1 MLNHVLIPLDG
12 SLLAEEAIAPAKNLL
27 KPRGKIILVS
37 VVEPPMHW
45 EYGVAPFMM
54 LQEAQS
60 KTDQLVARAKAYL
73 HDVAARLRAENFYVE
88 TLIESGDAATVIV
101 DIAQADKVDAIVMST
116 HGRSGI
122 SRWLYGSITGKVLGA
137 APCPVF
143 VIPSKQ
149 NVKTAEVDQVAHHQ

>member
-1 MLNHVLIPLDG
+1 MLSHVLIPLDG
-12 SLLAEEAIAPAKNLL
+12 SLLAEEAIDPAKQLL
-27 KPRGKIILVS
+27 KPKGKITLVN
-37 VVEPPMHW
+37 VVETPMHW

-54 LQEAQS
+54 LEEAQS

-73 HDVAARLRAENFYVE
+73 QDVASNLRLENFSVE
-88 TLIESGDAATVIV
+88 TIIENGDAATVIV
-101 DIAQADKVDAIVMST
+101 DTAVAQKVDAIAMST

-122 SRWLYGSITGKVLGA
+122 SRWLFGSITSKVLSV

-149 NVKTAEVDQVAHHQ
+149 HAKATEMEKTASYP

>member
-12 SLLAEEAIAPAKNLL
+12 SLLAEEAIAPAKQLL
-27 KPRGKIILVS
+27 KPKGKITLITI
-37 VVEPPMHW
+37 VETPMHW

-54 LQEAQS
+54 IEEAQN
-60 KTDQLVARAKAYL
+60 KTDQFVVRAKAYL
-73 HDVAARLRAENFYVE
+73 QDVASNLRLENFYVE
-88 TLIESGDAATVIV
+88 TVIENGDPATVIV
-101 DIAQADKVDAIVMST
+101 DTAVAQKVDAIAMST

-122 SRWLYGSITGKVLGA
+122 SRWLFGSITSKVLSA

-149 NVKTAEVDQVAHHQ
+149 RAKTAEMEHAASHP

>member
-12 SLLAEEAIAPAKNLL
+12 SLLAEEAIAPAKQLL
-27 KPRGKIILVS
+27 KPKGKITLITI
-37 VVEPPMHW
+37 VETPMHW

-54 LQEAQS
+54 IEEAQS
-60 KTDQLVARAKAYL
+60 KTDQFVVRAKAYL
-73 HDVAARLRAENFYVE
+73 QDVASNLRLENFYVE
-88 TLIESGDAATVIV
+88 TVIENGDPATVIV
-101 DIAQADKVDAIVMST
+101 DTAVAQKVDAIAMST

-122 SRWLYGSITGKVLGA
+122 SRWLFGSITSKVLSA

-149 NVKTAEVDQVAHHQ
+149 RAKTAEMEHAASHP